1 LWVNYREEG
10 GEPQVFILSSE
21 KPSKTFNNKK
31 QWCSDRPPKTKRKFC
46 PKYMLYICVVYIYI
60 YMYIY
65 YIYIYIYMYIVCIYY
80 IYICIYIYSIYIY
93 IYVYI
98 LYIYIYIKSLQADD
112 CMWNCGGRV
121 LADTHTH
128 TRRTDIGLVPSAY
141 VEHATATTQ
150 HATS

>member
-80 IYICIYIYSIYIY
+80 ICICIYIYSIYIY

-112 CMWNCGGRV
+112 CMWNSVCNLQRTGRPGCRV
-121 LADTHTH
+121 CPYSQ
-128 TRRTDIGLVPSAY
+128 RTSRPSGCDISTYLW
-141 VEHATATTQ
+141 
-150 HATS
+150 

>member
-1 LWVNYREEG
+1 MALLQQSAKENLPQGQDIILCGLVRRPTRLWVNYREEG

-80 IYICIYIYSIYIY
+80 IYTCIYIYSIYIY

-98 LYIYIYIKSLQADD
+98 YIVYIYIYMYIYYIY
-112 CMWNCGGRV
+112 MY
-121 LADTHTH
+121 
-128 TRRTDIGLVPSAY
+128 I
-141 VEHATATTQ
+141 
-150 HATS
+150 